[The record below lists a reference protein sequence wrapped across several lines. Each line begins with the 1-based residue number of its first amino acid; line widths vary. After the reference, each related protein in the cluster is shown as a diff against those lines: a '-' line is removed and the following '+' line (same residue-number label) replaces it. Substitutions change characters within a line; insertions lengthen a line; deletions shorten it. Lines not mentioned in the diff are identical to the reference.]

1 MLELKQQLVSVNTD
15 KLSQIDQLPESTIKE
30 NKKKGEIVALLR
42 ATLKMNKDQH
52 GFSDLHHDSPLTHQN
67 TSISNFC
74 PWSFQASTAIT
85 QSNIML
91 SPTHTFLAWDLEKKK
106 KKKRSRASWK
116 KAGEL
121 ELYRHWGMLVQPWL
135 HIQLTSYNLLVNP
148 PQPQPESFA
157 LGGGSNFILS
167 FRV

>member
-1 MLELKQQLVSVNTD
+1 LTFDSAAILKIYFTLCLEEHYLLLELKQQLVSVNTD

-106 KKKRSRASWK
+106 KKKKDAGV
-116 KAGEL
+116 AGEKL
-121 ELYRHWGMLVQPWL
+121 ETWNCTAIGGCLSSPGY
-135 HIQLTSYNLLVNP
+135 TYNLLVTTY
-148 PQPQPESFA
+148 
-157 LGGGSNFILS
+157 
-167 FRV
+167 